1 MVGFVATL
9 AGSAPAAVI
18 NWTGTGTDILW
29 SNPLNWSSGSPPGP
43 STNVQFINDGSA
55 GSPIALGGAVNNVVD
70 AGFTGSINSLIY
82 RNIVGFHNT
91 SLANPLVVLSDS
103 ATDVAF
109 ISDDAQPAI
118 MFVGSANADG
128 ANDSVYASITGTTM
142 LVSNGNANL
151 SVMQAS
157 VTSGSHRATL
167 DLTGLSSFTCV
178 VSNVLVGHDFGVPIT
193 RPTGTLI
200 LGLNNSITASLIS
213 VGEAYQNAGAISY
226 IYLGQANALNVDRI
240 RVALHKCLGTVAF
253 APGLSAPTVTFRAAD
268 GTGRQRSWEIGD
280 EYEPDQTIGYFTSS
294 QSTGILDLSG
304 GSVDAM
310 VDRITLGRGQTNAP
324 TRTGDGNG
332 TLTFDSGTINANSL
346 EMGIQLSDGGSTG
359 RGTLNVNTRSLAP
372 PASITVNG
380 NLVMAQQ
387 YAANTDASGATAVIN
402 LNGGTLNVGGS
413 ILDGKGLSTI
423 NIDNGG
429 KLDLMP
435 NGDTTPGDISVD
447 VLNLISGSL
456 VDYATLSVSN
466 IFLGP
471 TMTSFDM
478 LAGQTLAPLGV
489 GTIGTLPINGDLNS
503 HGTLDMDISKVDGVL
518 SSDTIALTGVADLSG
533 ALRVRF
539 SGNNP
544 LARGDRF
551 KLIDAPFLFDTL
563 TMLSLPTLPPG
574 LDWTNNFASDGTI
587 EVVSSGE
594 PPVPPTLMAVT
605 TPTNIVL
612 SWPPAY
618 TSYSLR
624 GQTNPLTIG
633 LSNNWG
639 RVTGVVGNKIT
650 IPIDLNNGTVFF
662 QLIKEP

>member
-1 MVGFVATL
+1 
-9 AGSAPAAVI
+9 
-18 NWTGTGTDILW
+18 
-29 SNPLNWSSGSPPGP
+29 LNWSSESPPGP
-43 STNVQFINDGSA
+43 SANVQFINDSA
-55 GSPIALGGAVNNVVD
+55 TGSPIALGGAVNNVVD
-70 AGFTGSINSLIY
+70 AAFPGRINSLMY

-91 SLANPLVVLSDS
+91 SLANPLLVLGDS
-103 ATDVAF
+103 AIDVAF
-109 ISDDAQPAI
+109 ISDDGQPAI

-128 ANDSVYASITGTTM
+128 ANDSVYATIIGTTL
-142 LVSNGNANL
+142 LVSNRNANL

-167 DLTGLSSFTCV
+167 DLTALSSFTCV

-213 VGEAYQNAGAISY
+213 VGDAYQNAGGISLV
-226 IYLGQANALNVDRI
+226 YLGQANAVNVDRI

-253 APGLSAPTVTFRAAD
+253 APGLNVPNATFRAAD
-268 GTGRQRSWEIGD
+268 GSGRQRSWEIGD

-310 VDRITLGRGQTNAP
+310 IDRITLGRGQTNAP

-332 TLTFDSGTINANSL
+332 TLTFDSGTINVNRL

-359 RGTLNVNTRSLAP
+359 RGILNINAQNP
-372 PASITVNG
+372 AQPASMIVNG
-380 NLVMAQQ
+380 NLLMAQQ
-387 YAANTDASGATAVIN
+387 YPGNTDASGATAVIN
-402 LNGGTLNVGGS
+402 LNGGILSVGGS
-413 ILDGKGLSTI
+413 IIDGIGLSTI
-423 NIDNGG
+423 SIDNGG
-429 KLDLMP
+429 KVDLMP
-435 NGDTTPGDISVD
+435 DGDTTPGDISVD
-447 VLNLISGSL
+447 ALNLINGSL
-456 VDYATLSVSN
+456 VHYGILSVSN

-471 TMTSFDM
+471 SITSFDM
-478 LAGQTLAPLGV
+478 LAGQTLAPAGV
-489 GTIGTLPINGDLNS
+489 GTIGTLHINGDLNS
-503 HGTLDMDISKVDGVL
+503 HGTLDMDVSKVDGVL
-518 SSDTIALTGVADLSG
+518 SSDTIVLTGVADLSG
-533 ALRVRF
+533 GMKVRF

-563 TMLSLPTLPPG
+563 TTLSLPMLPPG
-574 LDWTNNFASDGTI
+574 LDWTNNFTTDGTI
-587 EVVSSGE
+587 EVISSGE
-594 PPVPPTLMAVT
+594 PPTPPTLMVIFS
-605 TPTNIVL
+605 PTNILL

-633 LSNNWG
+633 LSTNWG
-639 RVTGVVGNKIT
+639 RISGVVGNKIT
-650 IPIDLNNGTVFF
+650 IPIDLNNDTVFF